1 MKLITYKLS
10 LGMFLLITVMAGC
23 KKEYESIEVEDERNI
38 QEYIQKNGLNMQVY
52 DTTGIYYQVTKTG
65 TGSPI
70 DYTQQLPVVYTVKS
84 LDGVYSSQDTILN
97 HYANY
102 FGYYSPASLRDLM
115 KDVLKNQGGS
125 IRIILP
131 SRKAYGRG
139 GNTSLGIPGNASL
152 DFTVSILEKSK
163 LPEYEDQMIK
173 RYLDRNNLTG
183 FSKTNTGLYYKILE
197 QGSGSEIKID
207 STVTVD
213 YTGKLLNGSV
223 FDSGTS
229 ASFQLDDPSLRQG
242 WKEGLV
248 LINEGGSIRMVMP
261 STLAYGITGLSTI
274 PAFSP
279 LDFEVKVTA
288 VSK

>member
-1 MKLITYKLS
+1 MKVITYKWS
-10 LGMFLLITVMAGC
+10 LVMFLLIAVMAGC

-84 LDGVYSSQDTILN
+84 LDGAYSSQDTIIN

-115 KDVLKNQGGS
+115 KEVLKNQGGS

-163 LPEYEDQMIK
+163 LPAYEDQMIK
-173 RYLDRNNLTG
+173 KYLGTDLPNYTKSEDG
-183 FSKTNTGLYYKILE
+183 IYYKI
-197 QGSGSEIKID
+197 SEAGTGKEIRTD
-207 STVTVD
+207 STVTVN
-213 YTGKLLNGSV
+213 YSGSFMNGTV
-223 FDSGTS
+223 FDSYDGYS
-229 ASFQLDDPSLRQG
+229 SQVDGFINA
-242 WKEGLV
+242 WKKILP
-248 LINEGGSIRMVMP
+248 LLKEGGSVKFVTP
-261 STLAYGITGLSTI
+261 SSSAYGLQGSSSI

-279 LDFEVKVTA
+279 LGFDVKVTK
-288 VSK
+288 VGQ

>member
-1 MKLITYKLS
+1 MKVITYKLS
-10 LGMFLLITVMAGC
+10 LVMFLLVAVTAGC
-23 KKEYESIEVEDERNI
+23 KKEYDNIEVEDEKNI

-52 DTTGIYYQVTKTG
+52 DTTGIYYQVTKMG

-173 RYLDRNNLTG
+173 KYLGADLPNYTKSADG
-183 FSKTNTGLYYKILE
+183 IYYKIGE
-197 QGSGSEIKID
+197 VGTGKEIRTD
-207 STVTVD
+207 STVTVN
-213 YTGKLLNGSV
+213 YSGSFMNGTV
-223 FDSGTS
+223 FDSYDGYSSQVDGFIS
-229 ASFQLDDPSLRQG
+229 AWTKILP
-242 WKEGLV
+242 
-248 LINEGGSIRMVMP
+248 LIKEGGSIKFVTP
-261 STLAYGITGLSTI
+261 STSAYGLQGSNSI

-279 LDFEVKVTA
+279 LGFDVKVTK
-288 VSK
+288 VGQ

>member
-1 MKLITYKLS
+1 MKVITYKWS
-10 LGMFLLITVMAGC
+10 LVMFLLIAVMAGC
-23 KKEYESIEVEDERNI
+23 KKEYESIKVEDERNI

-84 LDGVYSSQDTILN
+84 LDGAYSSQDTIIN

-115 KDVLKNQGGS
+115 KEVLKNQGGS

-163 LPEYEDQMIK
+163 LPAYEDQMIK
-173 RYLDRNNLTG
+173 KYLGTDLPNYTKSEDG
-183 FSKTNTGLYYKILE
+183 IYYKI
-197 QGSGSEIKID
+197 SEAGTGKEIRTD
-207 STVTVD
+207 STVTVN
-213 YTGKLLNGSV
+213 YSGSFMNGTV
-223 FDSGTS
+223 FDSYEGYS
-229 ASFQLDDPSLRQG
+229 SQVDGFINA
-242 WKEGLV
+242 WKKILP
-248 LINEGGSIRMVMP
+248 LLKEGGSVKFVTP
-261 STLAYGITGLSTI
+261 SSSAYGLQGSSSI

-279 LDFEVKVTA
+279 LGFDVKVTK
-288 VSK
+288 VGQ

>member
-1 MKLITYKLS
+1 MKVITYKLS
-10 LGMFLLITVMAGC
+10 LVMFLLVAVTAGC
-23 KKEYESIEVEDERNI
+23 KKEYDNIEVEDEKNI

-52 DTTGIYYQVTKTG
+52 DTTGIYYQVTKMG

-163 LPEYEDQMIK
+163 LPAYEDQMIK
-173 RYLDRNNLTG
+173 KYLGTDLPNYTKSEDG
-183 FSKTNTGLYYKILE
+183 IYYKI
-197 QGSGSEIKID
+197 SEAGTGKEIRTD
-207 STVTVD
+207 STVTVN
-213 YTGKLLNGSV
+213 YSGSFMNGTV
-223 FDSGTS
+223 FDSYEGYS
-229 ASFQLDDPSLRQG
+229 SQVDGFINA
-242 WKEGLV
+242 WKKILP
-248 LINEGGSIRMVMP
+248 LLKEGGSVKFVTP
-261 STLAYGITGLSTI
+261 SSSAYGLQGSSSI

-279 LDFEVKVTA
+279 LGFDVKVTK
-288 VSK
+288 VGQ